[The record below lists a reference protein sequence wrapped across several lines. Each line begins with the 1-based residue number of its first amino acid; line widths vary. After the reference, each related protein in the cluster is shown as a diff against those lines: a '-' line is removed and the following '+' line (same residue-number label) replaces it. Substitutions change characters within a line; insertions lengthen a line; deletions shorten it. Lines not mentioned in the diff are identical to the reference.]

1 MPSKMPKIRISEIT
15 AFVVFTVTC
24 GFFSAFMFTALLLM
38 SRNLRYFRFIMP
50 DILYDEAGEPRAL
63 IAKIFPILIVG
74 AASAVFIL
82 LGNIVCGV
90 LLSAAA
96 VIDLAEGRDTCVD
109 FVKKLLRRSE
119 RGE

>member
-24 GFFSAFMFTALLLM
+24 GFFGALVFTALLLM

-63 IAKIFPILIVG
+63 IAKTFPTLLIVN
-74 AASAVFIL
+74 AALLFIL
-82 LGNIVCGV
+82 FGNLICGI
-90 LLSAAA
+90 LLAAAA
-96 VIDLAEGRDTCVD
+96 VIDFVEGRDGCIN
-109 FVKKLLRRSE
+109 FAKKLLKR
-119 RGE
+119 

>member
-1 MPSKMPKIRISEIT
+1 MMPSKMPKIRISEIT

-63 IAKIFPILIVG
+63 IAKTLPTLLIV

-90 LLSAAA
+90 LLLAAA
-96 VIDLAEGRDTCVD
+96 LIDLAEGRDGCIN
-109 FVKKLLRRSE
+109 FAKKLLRK
-119 RGE
+119 